1 MWFFNSPEIVFG
13 EGALSYLAQVHGQ
26 RAFIVTDPFMVQF
39 GFVELVKEQ
48 LDAANIESRLF
59 DQVEVEPSLETVRRG
74 AALMLEYE
82 PDWIV
87 GLGGGSAMD
96 AAKAMWALYECP
108 DLPVE
113 AISPVGYLGIGKKAK
128 LILISTTSGTGSE
141 VTWATVLTDTRENR
155 KLGLG
160 SRELTATIAIVDPI
174 FTTKMPPRLTAD
186 TGLDVL
192 THAIEGYNATW
203 HNDFA
208 DGMCLKAIELVFK
221 YLPRVY
227 ADGSDLEAR
236 EKMHNA
242 AALAGLGFINSMAT
256 LAHAMGH
263 TYGANF
269 KVPHGRC
276 VSAFLPYTME
286 FSTKGGN
293 HRYDEMARFLG
304 LPARTPE
311 EGAASLIQ
319 AVRDIEKQVG
329 SATALSEMK
338 ATRESL
344 SAAMGTLL
352 DHAQNDTQIVAAP
365 RIPERAELEKL
376 FWYAYEGKKV
386 DF

>member
-13 EGALSYLAQVHGQ
+13 EGALSYLSQIHGQ
-26 RAFIVTDPFMVQF
+26 RAFIVTDPMMVQF
-39 GFVELVKEQ
+39 GFVDQVKEQ
-48 LDAANIESRLF
+48 LDAANIESKVF
-59 DQVEVEPSLETVRRG
+59 EEVEVEPSLETAQRG
-74 AALMLEYE
+74 AKLMLEYQ

-113 AISPVGYLGIGKKAK
+113 AISPIEYLGIGKKAK
-128 LILISTTSGTGSE
+128 LVLISTTSGTGSE

-160 SRELTATIAIVDPI
+160 SRELTATIAIVDPM
-174 FTTKMPPRLTAD
+174 FAMKMPPRLTAD

-208 DGMCLKAIELVFK
+208 DGMCLKAVELVFD
-221 YLPRVY
+221 YLPRAY
-227 ADGSDLEAR
+227 ADGNDVEAR

-242 AALAGLGFINSMAT
+242 AALGGLGFINSMAT

-263 TYGANF
+263 TFGAQF

-286 FSTKGGN
+286 FAANGGN
-293 HRYDEMARFLG
+293 HRYHELARYLG
-304 LPARTPE
+304 LPASTPE
-311 EGAASLIQ
+311 EGAASLVK
-319 AVRDIEKQVG
+319 AVRDLEKQIG
-329 SATALSEMK
+329 SATTLAEMK
-338 ATRESL
+338 ATRETL
-344 SAAMGTLL
+344 SAAMETLC

-365 RIPERAELEKL
+365 RAPERAELEKL
-376 FWYAYEGKKV
+376 FWYAFEGKAV